1 MTELRERV
9 AGVAS
14 ARRSSPLRAAAVS
27 SLLAAAVAAAVGP
40 PASEQVAETIQLSSE
55 QVRRVRGMG
64 WPGPPPAD
72 PTNSWA
78 DSDAAAALGQA
89 LFFDRGLSSTGTVS
103 CATCHRPERA
113 FSDGLRVAVGV
124 GNGPRRT
131 MTVLDSAHQSWLG
144 WDGRADTL
152 WSQALQPIERDIEMG
167 SNRRSALLRVATDPL
182 LRQRW
187 QSAFGESPLAPEGA
201 SSEQIDAAFAKL
213 GKAIASYE
221 RRLVTGPSSF
231 DRWVA
236 QWTQQGA
243 PPRVSADENM
253 SASALR
259 GLALFT
265 GRAGCW
271 QCHGGPM
278 LSDGEFHALGAP
290 GRPERGGGVSSDSGR
305 YGGVDILK
313 SSAFTSA
320 GPHSDAPDGA
330 RAKLVRS
337 LVRVPDQ
344 FGAMRTPSLRHAAI
358 GGPYFHEGQFDSL
371 EDVVRFY
378 STLEGA
384 QSLDHHQEQVL
395 SRLDLSAA
403 ESADLVAFLRS
414 AAGSSPP
421 ETWTRD
427 PWRETRPGPPVPPK
441 APKSE

>member
-1 MTELRERV
+1 MTNLRATIPRCV
-9 AGVAS
+9 FACS
-14 ARRSSPLRAAAVS
+14 ASPLRAAAIF
-27 SLLAAAVAAAVGP
+27 SLLAGAVAVAVGP
-40 PASEQVAETIQLSSE
+40 PEPEQASEVIQLSSE

-72 PTNSWA
+72 PTNRWA
-78 DSDAAAALGQA
+78 ESDAAAALGHA

-113 FSDGLRVAVGV
+113 FSDGLHVAVGV
-124 GNGPRRT
+124 GTGPRRT

-167 SNRRSALLRVATDPL
+167 SNRRSALARVATDPL

-187 QSAFGESPLAPEGA
+187 QSAFGELPLAPDGA
-201 SSEQIDAAFAKL
+201 TPQQIDAAFAKL

-221 RRLVTGPSSF
+221 RKLVTGPSSF

-236 QWTQQGA
+236 HWTQQGA
-243 PPRVSADENM
+243 PPQVRADERM

-271 QCHGGPM
+271 QCHSGPM

-290 GRPERGGGVSSDSGR
+290 GRPERGGGVSSDAGR

-320 GPHSDAPDGA
+320 GAHSDAPDGA
-330 RAKLVRS
+330 RAKLVQS

-344 FGAMRTPSLRHAAI
+344 FGAMRTPSLRHAAL

-395 SRLDLSAA
+395 ARLDLSAL

-414 AAGSSPP
+414 AAGSLPSA
-421 ETWTRD
+421 TWTRD
-427 PWRETRPGPPVPPK
+427 PWSEPRPEPTVAPK